1 MKGFMTANEAAM
13 KWDISHRRVIALC
26 NENRIAGAA
35 KLGKMWIV
43 PADAEKPADARRT
56 KSGAGEEGTKKFVVT
71 IEETVSDEFELYAK
85 TDEEARRI
93 ATRRYDSGEYV
104 LAPGNL
110 VSRQM
115 SVRDIDGDGYTDW
128 MVF

>member
-1 MKGFMTANEAAM
+1 MKGFMTAQEAAI

-43 PADAEKPADARRT
+43 PSDAEKPADARRT
-56 KSGAGEEGTKKFVVT
+56 RSGAGEKGKKRFVVT

-85 TDEEARRI
+85 TDEEAKRI
-93 ATRRYDSGEYV
+93 AMLKYDSCDYV
-104 LAPGNL
+104 LVPGNP
-110 VSRQM
+110 VSKQM
-115 SVRDIDGDGYTDW
+115 AIHNIDDDYITDW
-128 MVF
+128 IEF